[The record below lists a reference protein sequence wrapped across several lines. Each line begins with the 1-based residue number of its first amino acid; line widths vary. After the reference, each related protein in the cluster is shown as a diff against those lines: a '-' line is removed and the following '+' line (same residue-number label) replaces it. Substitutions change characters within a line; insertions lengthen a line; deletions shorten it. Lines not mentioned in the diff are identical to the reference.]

1 MLPPAPRWDLF
12 CRVIDNFGDAG
23 VCWRL
28 ARQLAHEHG
37 LDVTLWLDDPQAL
50 AGMVPAYDPRL
61 ARQRLAGVL
70 IRHWQP
76 AGDSFALP
84 TEGVADVVV
93 EGFGCGL
100 PDRYVAAM
108 AQRAVPPHWF
118 VLEYLSAE
126 AWVDGTHGRAS
137 PHPALGLPRRF
148 WFPGF
153 TAATGGLLRED
164 GLLAARDRFAGDG
177 VARQRLWLELG
188 VPPPL
193 ADELRLSLFCYPNP
207 RLPALLDAWAGAD
220 RPVTCLVPDGV
231 AVDAIAAWARGGAA
245 SSTAELRQG
254 ALTVRRIPFVAQDDY
269 DRLLWACD
277 LNFVRGEDSFVR
289 AQWAG
294 KPFVWHIYPQAE
306 GAHLAKLRAFVDR
319 CCGNIANEPAAALRG
334 LFENW
339 NGVPGAPPAGP
350 AWRDFAAAL
359 PALAAHAGAWSG
371 ELALLPEL
379 GAGLVRASQGGV

>member
-1 MLPPAPRWDLF
+1 MPPPVPRWDLF
-12 CRVIDNFGDAG
+12 CRVIDNFGDVG

-37 LDVTLWLDDPQAL
+37 LVVTLWLDDLRAL
-50 AGMVPAYDPRL
+50 ARMAPACDPQL
-61 ARQRLAGVL
+61 DGQRLAGVL

-76 AGDSFALP
+76 GGDAFALSA
-84 TEGVADVVV
+84 EGVADVVV

-100 PDRYVAAM
+100 PERYVAAM

-153 TAATGGLLRED
+153 TGATGGLLRET
-164 GLLAARDRFAGDG
+164 GLLAARDRFADDG
-177 VARQRLWLELG
+177 AAVQGLWRQLG
-188 VPPPL
+188 VPPPS
-193 ADELRLSLFCYPNP
+193 ADGLRISLFCYPNP
-207 RLPALLDAWAGAD
+207 QLPALLDAWAGSD
-220 RPVTCLVPDGV
+220 RPVTCLVPEGV
-231 AVDAIAAWARGGAA
+231 AVDALAAWAGGRAAA
-245 SSTAELRQG
+245 SAAEIRRE
-254 ALTVRRIPFVAQDDY
+254 ALAVYRIPFVAQDDY

-277 LNFVRGEDSFVR
+277 VNFVRGEDSFVR

-294 KPFVWHIYPQAE
+294 KPFVWHVYPQAE
-306 GAHLAKLRAFVDR
+306 GAHLAKLQAFVDR
-319 CCGNIANEPAAALRG
+319 CCGGIAEDPAAAVGG
-334 LFENW
+334 LFDAW
-339 NGVPGAPPAGP
+339 NGVPGAPPIGP

-359 PALAAHAGAWSG
+359 PAFAAHARAWSG
-371 ELALLPEL
+371 ELARLPEL
-379 GAGLVRASQGGV
+379 GAGLVRAAQRGV